1 MSKYIKYIVALVL
14 VIVCIFLVWY
24 IFFRENQEIVQ
35 YMEKFNETVE
45 VVNKQTDNNNNENVN
60 DSENDANI
68 DKEAPPENVD
78 KPVIDNPQNV
88 DKETS
93 DGGKHHGKESNRE
106 NGKKED
112 NNETVILT
120 SETEMLNKKG
130 EELLKELSK
139 ELEDSLLTIQEST
152 GVVDS
157 DILDKDQE
165 L

>member
-14 VIVCIFLVWY
+14 VIVCVFLVWY

-45 VVNKQTDNNNNENVN
+45 VINQQTDNNENESENIN
-60 DSENDANI
+60 DSENETNI
-68 DKEAPPENVD
+68 DKETPPDNDNPDTVD

-88 DKETS
+88 DKEP
-93 DGGKHHGKESNRE
+93 

-157 DILDKDQE
+157 DILDKEQE

>member
-1 MSKYIKYIVALVL
+1 
-14 VIVCIFLVWY
+14 
-24 IFFRENQEIVQ
+24 
-35 YMEKFNETVE
+35 MEKFNEPVE
-45 VVNKQTDNNNNENVN
+45 VVNKQTDNESENVN
-60 DSENDANI
+60 DSENDTNI
-68 DKEAPPENVD
+68 DKETPPDNED
-78 KPVIDNPQNV
+78 KPGIDNPQNV

-157 DILDKDQE
+157 DILDKEQE

>member
-1 MSKYIKYIVALVL
+1 MSKYIKYIVAIVL
-14 VIVCIFLVWY
+14 VIVCVFLVWY
-24 IFFRENQEIVQ
+24 IFFRENQEIVR

-45 VVNKQTDNNNNENVN
+45 VVNKQTDNESEDVN
-60 DSENDANI
+60 DSENDTNI
-68 DKEAPPENVD
+68 DKETPPDNVD

-157 DILDKDQE
+157 DILDKEQE